1 MLHVIGHT
9 LEESLRL
16 FPFLL
21 AAYILME
28 YVEHHMGDKTL
39 RAIQASGRFGPV
51 IGSVAGIVPQCGFS
65 AMAANLY
72 SGGIITIGTLMAIFL
87 STSDEM
93 LPVFLSWQASPA
105 LIGKIL
111 AMKVAIAAV
120 VGFAVDF
127 IWRKRYNHRREE
139 IHIPH
144 TGGHD
149 HCCCENGIF
158 RSALSHTLKIFL
170 FILIVSFCLNLII
183 EVYGHDRLAGLLMG
197 RPVVGSLIAALV
209 GLIPN
214 CAASAV
220 IAQLYLEG
228 TLTLGAM
235 MSGLLTATGVGL
247 VVLFRAHRSLYK
259 DLTITLMLYAIS
271 VASGWLIDMVG
282 IFG

>member
-1 MLHVIGHT
+1 MLHVIEHT
-9 LEESLRL
+9 LEESIRL
-16 FPFLL
+16 LPFLL

-28 YVEHHMGDKTL
+28 YVEHHMGDRTK
-39 RAIQASGRFGPV
+39 RMIQTSGRFGPV
-51 IGSVAGIVPQCGFS
+51 IGSIAGIVPQCGFS

-93 LPVFLSWQASPA
+93 LPVFLSQQAPLG
-105 LIGKIL
+105 LIAKIL
-111 AMKVAIAAV
+111 GIKVVIAAV

-139 IHIPH
+139 LHIHDMCEHEHCHCEDGILKSAVYH
-144 TGGHD
+144 TV
-149 HCCCENGIF
+149 
-158 RSALSHTLKIFL
+158 KIFV
-170 FILIVSFCLNLII
+170 FILIVSFCLNLVI
-183 EVYGHDRLAGLLMG
+183 EWYGRDQLASLVLGQ
-197 RPVVGSLIAALV
+197 PVIGSVIAALV

-228 TLTLGAM
+228 ALTLGAM
-235 MSGLLTATGVGL
+235 MSGLLAATGVGI
-247 VVLFRAHRSLYK
+247 VVLFKTNGSLRK
-259 DLTITLMLYAIS
+259 NLTITVMLYGIS
-271 VASGWLIDMVG
+271 VAAGWLIDMIG